1 MRVVTFLRCYFFVF
15 FADEKR
21 LFVLSVV
28 ALVSVSISVVVVA
41 VVVSQ

>member
-1 MRVVTFLRCYFFVF
+1 MRVVTFLRCYFFFV
-15 FADEKR
+15 ADEKR